1 MAASSKTVVKS
12 ASPGFMHQAGVLSE
26 RYLDVFLSDFPSLFL
41 LVFQPLAVAI
51 CTGLVWKGTSG
62 SATLYFV
69 LVFSAVFFGCVNACR
84 EIVKEKVIFGRERLV
99 GLQIPA
105 YIASK
110 FWVLGILG
118 LGQALLFYLGV
129 RYFLVLEGNPVLVLL
144 TLYFSTLAGTAL
156 GLCISAFVSADVMAM
171 TLVPVALIPQLLF
184 SKVVMPNK
192 SLTGAAAWLEKL
204 TLVKWSY
211 LSMEQLVASS
221 VQWGTVLQ
229 GWSVLLAMSAVLI
242 LLSAM
247 ILKMKESF

>member
-1 MAASSKTVVKS
+1 MTSTKASVPAAL
-12 ASPGFMHQAGVLSE
+12 SPFLHQTGVLSE

-51 CTGLVWKGTSG
+51 CTGLVWNGSSG

-129 RYFLVLEGNPVLVLL
+129 RYFLVLEGNPVLVLF
-144 TLYFSTLAGTAL
+144 TLYLSTLAGTAL

-184 SKVVMPNK
+184 SKIVMPNK
-192 SLTGAAAWLEKL
+192 SLTVTVAWLEKL

-211 LSMEQLVASS
+211 LSMEQLVLSS
-221 VQWGTVLQ
+221 VQWGTVMQ
-229 GWSVLLAMSAVLI
+229 GWGMLVAMSVGLT
-242 LLSAM
+242 LLSAV
-247 ILKMKESF
+247 ILKMKESV